1 MKVIK
6 LPIYYK
12 NNKKTKECR
21 LSLIDNEELCVI
33 EISLGS
39 QSAKYEAESFFQA
52 LIELR
57 LDLENDGGI
66 IQCNGSDRQIFPSPL
81 QMAMGG
87 EKAYLLEIGKQARIQ
102 NVYDIFEMNK
112 PDLDCVTVLE
122 QEEFYNQWFNSLGGQ

>member
-39 QSAKYEAESFFQA
+39 QSVKYEAESFFQA
-52 LIELR
+52 LIALR

-87 EKAYLLEIGKQARIQ
+87 EKAYLLEIGKQAS
-102 NVYDIFEMNK
+102 V
-112 PDLDCVTVLE
+112 
-122 QEEFYNQWFNSLGGQ
+122 